1 MILSLSENCTA
12 IRSTPTMASATNTAV
27 RNAACINGGNR
38 MKVWMLNNTNLVLAI
53 LWAAIA
59 ILNMINSPHIGRDS
73 LFFLWG
79 ALVAVNLVEWYLRT

>member
-1 MILSLSENCTA
+1 
-12 IRSTPTMASATNTAV
+12 
-27 RNAACINGGNR
+27 

-79 ALVAVNLVEWYLRT
+79 ALAAVNLVEWYLRT